1 MIAPIH
7 GRRPASGCSTSAERL
22 HSCIIGDRYNSSAR
36 PRYGVTMSEHRA
48 TIEWAGGAS
57 AGDFLK
63 LRYTREHRW
72 TFDGGLVVEASSSPS
87 VVPVPWSN
95 PSGVDPEEAYVASI
109 SSCHMLTFLFVAAKA
124 GFAVASY
131 RDEAV
136 GVMVK
141 NDHGAAWISKVTLA
155 PRILYAG
162 DKQPSADELAKLH
175 HAAHDG
181 CFIANSVK
189 TEIVVA

>member
-1 MIAPIH
+1 
-7 GRRPASGCSTSAERL
+7 
-22 HSCIIGDRYNSSAR
+22 
-36 PRYGVTMSEHRA
+36 MSEHRA

-63 LRYTREHRW
+63 LRFSREHRW
-72 TFDGGLVVEASSSPS
+72 TFDGGVSVAASASPS
-87 VVPVPWSN
+87 VVPAPWSS
-95 PSGVDPEEAYVASI
+95 PAGVDPEEAFVASI

-136 GVMVK
+136 GVMTRTPA
-141 NDHGAAWISKVTLA
+141 GAAWVSRVTLT
-155 PRILYAG
+155 PKISYAG
-162 DKQPSADELAKLH
+162 DKQPTAEELAKLH